1 MTDNNK
7 PLLDTEEQ
15 HEEEISLVSS
25 SATDNHNANTL
36 DKDAINDRDV
46 NIDWD
51 EQPTKKPHPLS
62 SSIVV
67 EDYDSDPWA
76 QPESA
81 LLDETDTL
89 QVEEFATVAT
99 TTVFDDIDEN
109 NKTEVVKQEYLDDD
123 TSAIKVTLTSFWIFL

>member
-25 SATDNHNANTL
+25 STAENNATYKEVAI
-36 DKDAINDRDV
+36 DKDVV
-46 NIDWD
+46 NTDWD
-51 EQPTKKPHPLS
+51 EQPAKKPHPLS

-67 EDYDSDPWA
+67 EDYDADPWA

-81 LLDETDTL
+81 LLDGTDTL
-89 QVEEFATVAT
+89 QVEELPTVAT

-109 NKTEVVKQEYLDDD
+109 NKAEAVKQEYQDDD
-123 TSAIKVTLTSFWIFL
+123 TSAIKVIIHLFHDG

>member
-15 HEEEISLVSS
+15 HEEEISLVSA
-25 SATDNHNANTL
+25 SAADNNTSYKEVAI
-36 DKDAINDRDV
+36 DKDVV
-46 NIDWD
+46 NTDWD
-51 EQPTKKPHPLS
+51 EQPAKKPHPLS

-67 EDYDSDPWA
+67 EDYDADPWA

-89 QVEEFATVAT
+89 QVGQVPTVAT

-109 NKTEVVKQEYLDDD
+109 NKAEAVKQEYQDDD
-123 TSAIKVTLTSFWIFL
+123 TSAIKVIIFTYFMI